1 MIASPTLQAMS
12 TSALSTSPQPPV
24 VLRLARPQDA
34 ATVARLA
41 ALDSAPPLREPA
53 LLAVVDGRALAALSL
68 ADRRVVADPFAPTAD
83 LVDLLRTRASPVEPR
98 PQRRRL
104 LAPRFAA

>member
-1 MIASPTLQAMS
+1 MSPA
-12 TSALSTSPQPPV
+12 ARSTSPEPTV

-34 ATVARLA
+34 ATLARLA

-53 LLAVVDGRALAALSL
+53 LLALVDGRALAALSL
-68 ADRRVVADPFAPTAD
+68 TDRRVVANPFAPTAD
-83 LVDLLRTRASPVEPR
+83 IVDLLRKRASSVEPR

>member
-1 MIASPTLQAMS
+1 MSPA
-12 TSALSTSPQPPV
+12 AVLSTSTEPTV
-24 VLRLARPQDA
+24 VLRLARPEDA
-34 ATVARLA
+34 ASLARLA

-53 LLAVVDGRALAALSL
+53 LLALVDGRALAALSL

-83 LVDLLRTRASPVEPR
+83 IVDLLHKRASSVEPR